1 VPALISFQGAGL
13 EPFSRELRKYGDNLG
28 DTTEAFEAMAQYQVG
43 TVNKRQF
50 DEQGSAETG
59 RWSPL
64 SPPYARF
71 KARVR
76 PGRPLLVF
84 DGDLRREMTVPGK
97 GVYEIGNGRMTV
109 GTDLPHAKYHQNGT
123 PTMPARPLMGP
134 AREADT
140 RHFGKILQRWIQEHR
155 TGA

>member
-1 VPALISFQGAGL
+1 MAPVLSIDGAGAAPVSL
-13 EPFSRELRKYGDNLG
+13 MLRRWEHNLG
-28 DTTEAFEAMAQYQVG
+28 DTTQAFEAMAEYQVG

-50 DEQGSAETG
+50 DERGSAETG
-59 RWSPL
+59 KWSPL

-97 GVYEIGNGRMTV
+97 GVYEIGNGSMTV
-109 GTDLPHAKYHQNGT
+109 GTDLPYAKYHQKGT
-123 PTMPARPLMGP
+123 PNMPARPIMGP
-134 AREADT
+134 ARRSDT
-140 RHFGKILQRWIQEHR
+140 REFSRILERWIIESR
-155 TGA
+155 VA